1 MAEKDQHEA
10 PKAAGPCVPSE
21 RAEPL
26 SALVPQLVPLELMS
40 KEEAV
45 RPSLACRSLGSLVRL
60 RRGILEMHYYPYLSL
75 SSVLGL
81 LRSGAGKTRN
91 VGPRIHR

>member
-1 MAEKDQHEA
+1 MAPGDGTLFSPAGTSHQGGSSTFMAEKDQHEA
-10 PKAAGPCVPSE
+10 PKAAGLCVPSE

-40 KEEAV
+40 KEEAM

-60 RRGILEMHYYPYLSL
+60 RRGIL
-75 SSVLGL
+75 
-81 LRSGAGKTRN
+81 
-91 VGPRIHR
+91 